1 MGDDMAMQK
10 VSSAWVF
17 PWESNLDRRSK
28 PGIDRKVWV
37 GRLWVAPVAY
47 AMDLL
52 VMMLMVSSLADSI
65 LETILWLSR
74 EWCPGCLD
82 RARMYLC
89 CKHAVFVPAAVDTI
103 VVLVLSSNWPWGSV
117 GNNRPGYDSFLSGM
131 EKMMTIILD
140 LLAMLEV
147 VPNR

>member
-1 MGDDMAMQK
+1 
-10 VSSAWVF
+10 
-17 PWESNLDRRSK
+17 
-28 PGIDRKVWV
+28 
-37 GRLWVAPVAY
+37 
-47 AMDLL
+47 
-52 VMMLMVSSLADSI
+52 
-65 LETILWLSR
+65 
-74 EWCPGCLD
+74 LD

-89 CKHAVFVPAAVDTI
+89 CKHVVFVPAAVDTI